1 MRRRAGGRL
10 TPPSDLPDRVRIPTG
25 EATTEL
31 RVQGSRF
38 LARAARADGR
48 EAALA
53 LRDEARRRFHAAT
66 HHVFA
71 LRTLDGSLHLD
82 DDGEPA
88 GTAGRPVASALERAD
103 FRRAAVVVT
112 RWFGGTK
119 LGTGG
124 LARAYG
130 EVAAA
135 ALDRLTPGWAA
146 PGRSI
151 VVTFPYEDT
160 GAVMGVVEASRAVRS
175 GEAWGEEATVRL
187 LVPGVDLEGLRRSLR
202 DATVGR
208 CHVRVGNETVLVP
221 VPPVP

>member
-1 MRRRAGGRL
+1 M
-10 TPPSDLPDRVRIPTG
+10 RIPAG

-38 LARAARADGR
+38 LARAGRADGR
-48 EAALA
+48 EAALT
-53 LRDEARRRFHAAT
+53 LREAERRRYHDAT

-71 LRTLDGSLHLD
+71 VRALDGSLHLD

-88 GTAGRPVASALERAD
+88 GTAGRPVASALEHAD

-119 LGTGG
+119 FGTGR

-130 EVAAA
+130 DAAA
-135 ALDRLTPGWAA
+135 AVLERLTPAWAA
-146 PGRSI
+146 PGRSV
-151 VVTFPYEDT
+151 VVTFPYQDT
-160 GAVMGVVEASRAVRS
+160 GAVMRVVEASRGVRS
-175 GEAWGEEATVRL
+175 GESWGEEATVRL
-187 LVPGVDLEGLRRSLR
+187 LVPGTALEALRRSLR
-202 DATVGR
+202 DATAGR
-208 CHVRVGNETVLVP
+208 CQVSVGSETVLVP

>member
-1 MRRRAGGRL
+1 M
-10 TPPSDLPDRVRIPTG
+10 
-25 EATTEL
+25 EL
-31 RVQGSRF
+31 RVQGSHF
-38 LARAARADGR
+38 LARAGRADGR

-53 LRDEARRRFHAAT
+53 LRDEERRRFHDGT
-66 HHVFA
+66 HHVYA
-71 LRTLDGSLHLD
+71 VRTLDGSLHLD

-124 LARAYG
+124 LFRAYG
-130 EVAAA
+130 DAAA
-135 ALDRLTPGWAA
+135 AVLERLTPGWAA
-146 PGRSI
+146 PGRAV

-160 GAVMGVVEASRAVRS
+160 GAVMRVVQASRGARS

-187 LVPGVDLEGLRRSLR
+187 LVPDDDIEGLRRSLR
-202 DATVGR
+202 DATAGR

-221 VPPVP
+221 VPRVP

>member
-1 MRRRAGGRL
+1 
-10 TPPSDLPDRVRIPTG
+10 
-25 EATTEL
+25 
-31 RVQGSRF
+31 
-38 LARAARADGR
+38 
-48 EAALA
+48 
-53 LRDEARRRFHAAT
+53 LRDAERRRFHDAT

-71 LRTLDGSLHLD
+71 VRTLDGSLHMD

-130 EVAAA
+130 DAAA
-135 ALDRLTPGWAA
+135 AVLERLTPAWAA
-146 PGRSI
+146 PGRSVI
-151 VVTFPYEDT
+151 VTFPYEET
-160 GAVMGVVEASRAVRS
+160 GAVMRVVEASRGVRS
-175 GEAWGEEATVRL
+175 GEAWGEEATIRL
-187 LVPGVDLEGLRRSLR
+187 LVPAAALEGLRRSLR
-202 DATVGR
+202 DATAGR
-208 CHVRVGNETVLVP
+208 CHVRVGEETVLVP